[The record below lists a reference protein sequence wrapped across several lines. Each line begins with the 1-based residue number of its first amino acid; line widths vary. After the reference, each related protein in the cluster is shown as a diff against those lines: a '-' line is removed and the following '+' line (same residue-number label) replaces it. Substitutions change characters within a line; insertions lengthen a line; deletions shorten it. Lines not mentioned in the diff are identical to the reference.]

1 MLYAYMLIYFGF
13 RLFHTYEA
21 IVLIPPLLTC
31 LRKNND
37 EKLIILFLIFVP
49 FLGNTKAF
57 DNDIL
62 FNLFGTSTDYKKIK
76 KLNKRISI
84 NSFQMC
90 LNKEKEQF
98 CLDNNV
104 SVNT

>member
-1 MLYAYMLIYFGF
+1 MLHAYMLIYFGF

-37 EKLIILFLIFVP
+37 EKLIILFLIFVQ

-62 FNLFGTSTDYKKIK
+62 FNLFGTSTDYKKSKNLTNEYLSIVFKCVSTK
-76 KLNKRISI
+76 KK
-84 NSFQMC
+84 
-90 LNKEKEQF
+90 
-98 CLDNNV
+98 NNFA
-104 SVNT
+104 